1 MDPLVPL
8 AVALTGG
15 LPALGIA
22 VWTARSENPQ
32 LRAGA
37 RRWALVALVIL
48 CGAAALYF
56 AGGNRS
62 AAIVVVAAM
71 ALAVNGLLLSLALH
85 VRRSGRGDPGR

>member
-1 MDPLVPL
+1 MEALVPL
-8 AVALTGG
+8 VIAVSG

-22 VWTARSENPQ
+22 IWSA
-32 LRAGA
+32 RAGDPFSRGTA
-37 RRWALVALVIL
+37 LRWALIALSIL

-56 AGGNRS
+56 AGGSRS

-85 VRRSGRGDPGR
+85 VRRSGRGDPGQ